1 MSEDVSI
8 ILGKGKLDKVSST
21 GHNRVYG
28 VNSSGEQTMY
38 QATAQPTPE
47 TVVMRNPEGKI
58 HVEDG
63 TNSTE
68 AVNFK
73 QLDKKYDKN
82 GGTISGAVTITGKTK
97 VQTAPEEDNDVV
109 RKLELDNFKKYVD
122 ELVPFFDGVTELP
135 AGASLTIEPYAVYIV
150 RCLNSQGNLQ
160 KLQVVGDETAEGTF
174 AIIISSESVN
184 TGTVIISDLNKNVKS
199 ISSVQPSSS
208 AYHLVYCKMLG
219 KGLKGSDGSD
229 GVSVTGVEEVSNTVV
244 GNQTVTTIRV
254 HYSNDTYDD
263 LPIYAK
269 NGAVPET
276 TKDPFINGHIVGR
289 VNEAIDTRNVKN
301 KIYYMQCY
309 DNSGNLK
316 KFTVNGVSKSV
327 TGEFAMVIFG
337 KDCLNSLAIVQ
348 TGSAIISDLAKTTSR
363 IIGFT
368 PSSGNYLTWYE
379 IDGTLEAFRGK
390 DGAPGPA
397 GPQGPAGKDGIGL
410 TPEYEEYLFNA
421 TYKAPTVLLN
431 MVINTDAVVNNKYL
445 FTQTLSIV
453 FNHQENITSDIYN
466 STLDLLFGG
475 TRQNT
480 ENIPTSSV
488 STRITNVP
496 IRYKITKN
504 AFEFNLKLTYKKR
517 ADDTNIYTVNSSAN
531 VPAGYALYVG
541 TEEPTKL
548 HKDNIEDIIYN
559 GTKNVSINTSAGQ
572 SIYVA
577 FPGTVTARTQASLS
591 TEVPLTL
598 VKTANFIVYDSK
610 TGTTTLSEITTYNIY
625 KTAALKAG
633 TNNLILTLRGN

>member
-1 MSEDVSI
+1 MSKDISI
-8 ILGKGKLDKVSST
+8 ILGEDKLDKVSST
-21 GHNRVYG
+21 DHKRVYG
-28 VNSSGEQTMY
+28 VNSSGEQVVY

-68 AVNFK
+68 AVNFE
-73 QLDKKYDKN
+73 QLDKKYDKS
-82 GGTISGAVTITGKTK
+82 GGEISGDVTIKGKTK
-97 VQTAPEEDNDVV
+97 VQLAPFEDDDVV

-122 ELVPFFDGVTELP
+122 ELVSFFDGVTELP
-135 AGASLTIEPYAVYIV
+135 AGATLTIEPYAVYIV
-150 RCLNSQGNLQ
+150 QCLDSQGNSQ

-184 TGTVIISDLNKNVKS
+184 TGTVIISDLDKNVKS
-199 ISSVQPSSS
+199 ISSVQPLSS
-208 AYHLVYCKMLG
+208 AHHLVYCKMLG
-219 KGLKGSDGSD
+219 KGLKGSNGSD
-229 GVSVTGVEEVSNTVV
+229 GVSVTGIEEVSNTVV

-276 TKDPFINGHIVGR
+276 TKDPFINGHIKAQ
-289 VNEAIDTRNVKN
+289 VNEIVDTRNVKN
-301 KIYYMQCY
+301 KIYFMQCY
-309 DNSGNLK
+309 DSTGNIK
-316 KFTVNGVSKSV
+316 KFTVNAVSKSI
-327 TGEFAMVIFG
+327 TGEFALVIFG
-337 KDCLNSLAIVQ
+337 KDYINSLAFVQ
-348 TGSAIISDLAKTTSR
+348 TGSALITEIVKATSR
-363 IIGFT
+363 VTGFT
-368 PSSGNYLTWYE
+368 PSSGNFLAWYE

-431 MVINTDAVVNNKYL
+431 MIINTDAVVNNKYL

-466 STLDLLFGG
+466 STLDLLFDG
-475 TRQNT
+475 TKQNT
-480 ENIPTSSV
+480 SNIPTSSV
-488 STRITNVP
+488 STQITGVP
-496 IRYKITKN
+496 VRYKITKN
-504 AFEFNLKLTYKKR
+504 ASGFVLRLKYKKR

-572 SIYVA
+572 SIYIA

-598 VKTANFIVYDSK
+598 VKTADFIVYDSQ
-610 TGTTTLSEITTYNIY
+610 TGTTMLSEVTTYNIY